1 MAGPVLPPQTLG
13 MSTVDPDARAARIGS
28 VLRPVA
34 LVGIVIGVLA
44 GPVIAVF
51 DWAVLNSTQ
60 SPPFV
65 FLLDVVIVVGAGL
78 LAYYVP
84 GKRSPLAIT
93 AYVFSYAGGLLLV
106 TDSATPYIVANE
118 RDILISFALVGA
130 LYLVA
135 LILVIKYVLR
145 DISAK
150 ATNATGVQTT
160 ATITAAGVDG
170 MVNYVQHQRLTLKF
184 TDEKGVDRWVH
195 EGRTGG
201 HYQVGDTLPLRY
213 DPAHPERKRSIVIG
227 Y

>member
-1 MAGPVLPPQTLG
+1 MAVGVKLLHDRS

-34 LVGIVIGVLA
+34 LVGIVIGVLC

-51 DWAVLNSTQ
+51 DWGVLNSTQ
-60 SPPFV
+60 SPPVV

-78 LAYYVP
+78 LAYYTP

-106 TDSATPYIVANE
+106 TASATPYIVANE
-118 RDILISFALVGA
+118 RDILLSFVLIGA
-130 LYLVA
+130 LYAVA
-135 LILVIKYVLR
+135 LVLIIKYILR

-150 ATNATGVQTT
+150 ETNATGVQTT
-160 ATITAAGVDG
+160 ATITAAGIDG

-184 TDEKGVDRWVH
+184 TDDKGVDRWIHV
-195 EGRTGG
+195 GRTGG
-201 HYQVGDTLPLRY
+201 GYQVGDTPPLRY
-213 DPAHPERKRSIVIG
+213 DPAHPDRKRAIVIG

>member
-1 MAGPVLPPQTLG
+1 MAARATLAHALG
-13 MSTVDPDARAARIGS
+13 MSTVDPVARAARIGS
-28 VLRPVA
+28 VLRPIA
-34 LVGIVIGVLA
+34 LVGIVIGVLC
-44 GPVIAVF
+44 GPAIAIV

-60 SPPFV
+60 SPPVV

-78 LAYYVP
+78 LAYYTP

-106 TDSATPYIVANE
+106 MASATPYIVENE
-118 RDILISFALVGA
+118 RDILLSFVLIGA
-130 LYLVA
+130 LYAVA
-135 LILVIKYVLR
+135 LVLIVKYILR

-150 ATNATGVQTT
+150 ETNATGVQTT
-160 ATITAAGVDG
+160 ATITAAGIDG

-184 TDEKGVDRWVH
+184 TDNKGVDRWIHV
-195 EGRTGG
+195 GRTGG

-213 DPAHPERKRSIVIG
+213 NPDHPERKRAIVVG

>member
-1 MAGPVLPPQTLG
+1 
-13 MSTVDPDARAARIGS
+13 MSTTDPDARAARIGS
-28 VLRPVA
+28 VLRPIA
-34 LVGIVIGVLA
+34 LVGIVIGVLS
-44 GPVIAVF
+44 GPAIAIF
-51 DWAVLNSTQ
+51 DWVVLNSTQ
-60 SPPFV
+60 SPPVV

-78 LAYYVP
+78 LAYYTP
-84 GKRSPLAIT
+84 GKRSPLAIV

-106 TDSATPYIVANE
+106 MTSASAYVVANE
-118 RDILISFALVGA
+118 QGILISFALIGA

-135 LILVIKYVLR
+135 LILIVKYILR

-150 ATNATGVQTT
+150 ETNANGVQTT

-184 TDEKGVDRWVH
+184 TDDKGVDRWVH

-213 DPAHPERKRSIVIG
+213 DPAHPDRKRAIVIG